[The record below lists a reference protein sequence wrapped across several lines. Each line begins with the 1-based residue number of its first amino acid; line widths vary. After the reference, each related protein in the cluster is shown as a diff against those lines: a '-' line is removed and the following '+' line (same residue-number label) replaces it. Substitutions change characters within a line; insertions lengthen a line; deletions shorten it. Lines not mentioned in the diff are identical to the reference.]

1 MTRILTTIFICT
13 LFQVNGFSQL
23 SNPSFESTFFD
34 GVGNVP
40 TNWTIDGYGSGLS
53 SNSFS
58 GSNALTVWNWYYYAR
73 AYAVNGNFSGFPM
86 ITPGQPTLD
95 GGEPISVSPTAL
107 NGYYIYDT
115 TMNGG
120 AIDSA
125 VVQITLSTYNSTSG
139 SRDVVGFGEMRLP
152 VAANY
157 TAFSIPVT
165 YFSAT
170 APDTVVVVLRSS
182 VNGFCSM
189 ASSGTCLYLTVDDL
203 TLSTSSGLI
212 DFSEKNELISVYP
225 NPSNGQFTVST
236 RNMENEEGTIS
247 VYNSAGALLMSE
259 NFNNK
264 INAEIKLNLQHCPKG
279 IYHVS
284 VQTASQ
290 ISSQKIILE

>member
-1 MTRILTTIFICT
+1 MARIFTTILICT
-13 LFQVNGFSQL
+13 LFQVNGFTQL
-23 SNPSFESTFFD
+23 SNPGFESTFFD
-34 GVGNVP
+34 GVGTVP

-115 TMNGG
+115 TMNDG

-139 SRDVVGFGEMRLP
+139 SRDVVGFGELRLP

-203 TLSTSSGLI
+203 ALETSSGIL
-212 DFSEKNELISVYP
+212 DFSEKSNALTVFP
-225 NPSNGQFTVST
+225 NPTNGIVNLNAVVPAF
-236 RNMENEEGTIS
+236 ENSS
-247 VYNSAGALLMSE
+247 VQVFDALGKSITPKMICSQANSS
-259 NFNNK
+259 FQ
-264 INAEIKLNLQHCPKG
+264 IDLNSVKPG
-279 IYHVS
+279 IYL
-284 VQTASQ
+284 VQLETGKE
-290 ISSQKIILE
+290 ILTQKLIVE